1 MIITVASLKGGSGKT
16 TLSLCLSGAIA
27 LTGKKVLLID
37 ADPQGSAS
45 DWAAS
50 RDEDDP
56 PPFSIVAM
64 ARQTLHRDVAGVMSG
79 FDHCVID
86 TPPRTAAITR
96 SAIMASDLV
105 VMPCTASSFDL
116 WALKETADIVTEG
129 QTFKPDLQA
138 VIAMSRVQHGTV
150 LGREIAQALKEY
162 PFPMLKT
169 TITQR
174 VSFAESAS
182 GYSVLETEPKSKAS
196 QEIKHLAKE
205 LLQMTGEQ
213 SW

>member
-1 MIITVASLKGGSGKT
+1 MIITIASLKGGSGKT

-27 LTGKKVLLID
+27 LSNKKVLLID

-50 RDEDDP
+50 RDENDP
-56 PPFSIVAM
+56 PPFSVIAM
-64 ARQTLHRDVAGVMSG
+64 ARKTLHRDVGGVMAG
-79 FDHCVID
+79 FDHCIID

-116 WALKETADIVTEG
+116 WALQETADIVTEG
-129 QTFKPDLQA
+129 QTFKPELQA
-138 VIAMSRVQHGTV
+138 VIAMSRVQSGTV
-150 LGREIAQALKEY
+150 LGREIAQALTEY
-162 PFPMLKT
+162 PFPVLKSA
-169 TITQR
+169 IAQR
-174 VSFAESAS
+174 VAFAESAS
-182 GYSVLETEPKSKAS
+182 GYSVLETEPNSKAS
-196 QEIKHLAKE
+196 QEIKRLAKE
-205 LLQMTGEQ
+205 LLQITGEA